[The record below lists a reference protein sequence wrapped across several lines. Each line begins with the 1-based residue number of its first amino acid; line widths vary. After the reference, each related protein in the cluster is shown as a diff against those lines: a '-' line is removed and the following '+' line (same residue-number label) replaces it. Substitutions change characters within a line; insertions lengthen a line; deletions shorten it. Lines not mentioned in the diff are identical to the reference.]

1 MRKIHQLLFII
12 MVFMACKDNNE
23 LVIPFSNSEIE
34 FSGRIDFSQEEAAE
48 IYWSGSS
55 IKIYFEGESIQ
66 ALLKDASGDNY
77 YNIILDNDST
87 FILRPNTTK
96 QYYELASN
104 LPEGKHSIEIF
115 RRTEW
120 NRGKTSFYGFKLTN
134 SSRILSKPASKKRK
148 IEFYGNSITAGYAI
162 EDFSGNDSPDSTYT
176 NNYLSYSSLT
186 ARHFNAQY
194 HCICKSGI
202 GITVSWDPLIMPE
215 IYDRLIPIDSTSKWD
230 FSSYTPNVVIIN
242 LLQNDSWLVNLPDNE
257 EFKKRFGDQ
266 APSEEYIINA
276 YQQFVA
282 NIRTKYPEANIVCSL
297 GSMDAAKKGSKWI
310 DYIKLATA
318 NLDDNRVYTHFMPY
332 IESSVHPSIQDQEIM
347 ANSLIQFIDKN
358 IEW

>member
-134 SSRILSKPASKKRK
+134 SSRILSKPASKKR
-148 IEFYGNSITAGYAI
+148 IE
-162 EDFSGNDSPDSTYT
+162 
-176 NNYLSYSSLT
+176 
-186 ARHFNAQY
+186 H
-194 HCICKSGI
+194 
-202 GITVSWDPLIMPE
+202 
-215 IYDRLIPIDSTSKWD
+215 
-230 FSSYTPNVVIIN
+230 
-242 LLQNDSWLVNLPDNE
+242 
-257 EFKKRFGDQ
+257 
-266 APSEEYIINA
+266 
-276 YQQFVA
+276 
-282 NIRTKYPEANIVCSL
+282 
-297 GSMDAAKKGSKWI
+297 
-310 DYIKLATA
+310 
-318 NLDDNRVYTHFMPY
+318 
-332 IESSVHPSIQDQEIM
+332 
-347 ANSLIQFIDKN
+347 
-358 IEW
+358 